1 MAAMRYRIDF
11 LMKHNIT
18 FSLAPGFF
26 PFTLA
31 QHKYAQRKE
40 SIQTRKK
47 VKHPAIYQHWI
58 SKSGPISP
66 DCWDFAI
73 YESTFIYL
81 FIMSGASVP
90 LRGPQD
96 GPLVCRESALWV
108 WQTWRPLM
116 ELLAVCGSGFFE
128 QPNVTNLALIKLAPN
143 YQPQTQISFNL
154 S

>member
-1 MAAMRYRIDF
+1 MFDGTDGAQFLSPPHTHSNTRDGRLRQRSTLFQPPAGSAPFLAHPDTGENHVAAMRYRIDF

-40 SIQTRKK
+40 SIRTRKK

-58 SKSGPISP
+58 SKSGPVSP
-66 DCWDFAI
+66 DCWDIAS

-81 FIMSGASVP
+81 FRM
-90 LRGPQD
+90 
-96 GPLVCRESALWV
+96 
-108 WQTWRPLM
+108 
-116 ELLAVCGSGFFE
+116 
-128 QPNVTNLALIKLAPN
+128 
-143 YQPQTQISFNL
+143 
-154 S
+154 